1 MPDEESAMMDFIGIK
16 NSEELFSDIPVS
28 VRKGGIPIN
37 KGISEFEV
45 MKLAEEIG
53 SANRGFD
60 FANFMG
66 CGIYDRIIPA
76 AVDSIIGRSEFITS
90 YTPYQAEFSQGM
102 LQSLFEYQSLISD
115 LMGMDMTNSSIYDGA
130 TALGEAVRMAHRIN
144 EKNEVLIPENI
155 YRSKMDVIHSYSSGL
170 NLKFIKYSFRKDT
183 GCIDLDDLSSK
194 ITTNTSAIVCENPN
208 SFGIIDPNVS
218 RVQEIKKDALL
229 ISYVDPISLGAI
241 APPGSYGADISVG
254 EGQQLGIHR
263 QLGGP
268 LLGLFS
274 FRKEYLRKSP
284 GRIIGLTSDVNGK
297 RSFVMTIQT
306 REQHIRRE
314 KATSNI
320 CSNQALM
327 ALASAVYL
335 SIVGSDGLRKIANVT
350 ISNAKKLRNT
360 ISKIKGYNAD
370 LFSGTS
376 FSDVI
381 VKMPADPVKVQKQL
395 YEKGILGPVPS
406 AMLFPDLVSFRKAGF
421 FSVTEKNTDKQ
432 INNLAKALEAIR

>member
-1 MPDEESAMMDFIGIK
+1 MFEFIGIK
-16 NSEELFSDIPVS
+16 DSDELFSDIPAS
-28 VRKGGIPIN
+28 IRKRGISIN
-37 KGISEFEV
+37 RGISEYEV
-45 MKLAEEIG
+45 MKLAEDIG
-53 SANRGFD
+53 SANSGYN

-76 AVDSIIGRSEFITS
+76 AVDSIIGRTEFITS

-115 LMGMDMTNSSIYDGA
+115 LMGMDMTNSSIYDGT
-130 TALGEAVRMAHRIN
+130 TALGEAVRMANRIN
-144 EKNEVLIPENI
+144 GKSEILIPENM
-155 YRSKMDVIHSYSSGL
+155 YKSKTDVIDNYASGL
-170 NLKFIKYSFRKDT
+170 NLKFIKYSFSRDS
-183 GCIDLDDLSSK
+183 GYIDLDDLSSK
-194 ITTNTSAIVCENPN
+194 VSDSTSAIICENPN
-208 SFGIIDPNVS
+208 SFGIIDPNVMK
-218 RVQEIKKDALL
+218 VQEMKKNALL
-229 ISYVDPISLGAI
+229 IMYVDPISLGTI
-241 APPGSYGADISVG
+241 VPPGAYGADIAVA

-284 GRIIGLTSDVNGK
+284 GRIIGESLDVNGK
-297 RSFVMTIQT
+297 RAYVMTIQT

-320 CSNQALM
+320 CTNQALM

-335 SIVGSDGLRKIANVT
+335 SIVGPDGLRKVANVT

-360 ISKIKGYNAD
+360 IAKVKGYNSNM
-370 LFSGTS
+370 FSGTS

-381 VKMPADPVKVQKQL
+381 VKLPSDPVDIQKKL
-395 YEKGILGPVPS
+395 YSRGILGPIPS
-406 AMLFPDLVSFRKAGF
+406 SALFPDITDLRQTGF
-421 FSVTEKNTDKQ
+421 FSVTEKTGDSQ
-432 INNLAKALEAIR
+432 IEALASSLEAIL